1 MERSK
6 LQDSSRKHKSL
17 EKNFNKKFGKFEASR
32 LKCNRAR
39 NEYLLCIDAANA
51 ALHKFFADDLSDLID
66 VIFF

>member
-1 MERSK
+1 MY
-6 LQDSSRKHKSL
+6 L
-17 EKNFNKKFGKFEASR
+17 FKKYEKFEASR

-66 VIFF
+66 VIFILFYKNLYK